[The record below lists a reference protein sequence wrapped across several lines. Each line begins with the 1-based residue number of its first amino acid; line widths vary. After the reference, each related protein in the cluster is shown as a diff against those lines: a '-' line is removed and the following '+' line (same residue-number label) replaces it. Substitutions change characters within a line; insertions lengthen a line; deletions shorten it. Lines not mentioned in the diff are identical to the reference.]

1 MMSEKPPPDAS
12 FGVLIALAVVLL
24 ILSMFFSAS
33 ESAFLS
39 VNKLRIRFLKQKKD
53 KKAIRIGKLLEKK
66 DQLINTIL
74 VGNSLVNIALSSI
87 VTAICVS
94 YFGNSG
100 VAVATGVAT
109 VLLLIFGEI
118 TPKSFGTNYPEFTAS
133 ALSLFILFCKK
144 LFHPFVYMF
153 TAGVS
158 LVSRIAGIKTGEQ
171 KETFSEEDIKTLMEV
186 SEEEGIIDSNE
197 KTMMHKVFKFTDLDA
212 KDIMRPRKE
221 MSVIPVTAKYRDVIE
236 ISQKTHRSRFPVFEE
251 SIDNILGILYIKDV
265 LFYTEKPQEFSVK
278 KVMRPAL
285 FIPETKRMS
294 SIQQTLREKN
304 QSIAIVLD
312 EYSGTAGLLTVDD
325 ISRVIFGKMSD
336 EYDTAEHP
344 EISRILTDHYILSGS
359 TRLTDL
365 SEKLGIQL
373 SADSSETLNG
383 WFSEKLDRIP
393 HEGDSVAE
401 SGWNFTVISA
411 DSTHVVEVRMQ
422 KLDAVERAKASES
435 RGEP

>member
-1 MMSEKPPPDAS
+1 MSEQPPPDTS
-12 FGVLIALAVVLL
+12 FTILIILATILL

-39 VNKLRIRFLKQKKD
+39 VNKLRIRFLKRQKNKN
-53 KKAIRIGKLLEKK
+53 AIRIGKLLEKK

-74 VGNSLVNIALSSI
+74 IGNSLVNIALSSI

-94 YFGNSG
+94 AFGSSG
-100 VAVATGVAT
+100 VAVATAAAT

-133 ALSLFILFCKK
+133 VLSPFIMFCKWIFNP
-144 LFHPFVYMF
+144 LVVMF
-153 TAGVS
+153 TGGVS
-158 LVSRIAGIKTGEQ
+158 IISRIAGIKTGEQ
-171 KETFSEEDIKTLMEV
+171 KVTFSEEDIKTLMEV
-186 SEEEGIIDSNE
+186 SEEEGIIDSDE

-212 KDIMRPRKE
+212 KDIMRPRTE
-221 MSVIPVTAKYRDVIE
+221 MTVIPITAKYRDVIE
-236 ISQKTHRSRFPVFEE
+236 ISQKTHFSRFPVIEDD
-251 SIDNILGILYIKDV
+251 IDNILGILYIKDV
-265 LFYTEKPQEFSVK
+265 LLYTEKPHDFSVK

-325 ISRVIFGKMSD
+325 ISRVIFGKTTD
-336 EYDTAEHP
+336 EYDIAERP
-344 EISRILTDHYILSGS
+344 EISRVLSDRYILSGS

-365 SEKLGIQL
+365 SERVGVQL
-373 SADSSETLNG
+373 VTESSETLNG
-383 WFSEKLDRIP
+383 WFAEKLNRIP
-393 HEGDSVAE
+393 REGDILFE
-401 SGWNFTVISA
+401 GGWSFTVISA
-411 DSTHVVEVRMQ
+411 DDTHILEVRMQ
-422 KLDAVERAKASES
+422 KQT
-435 RGEP
+435 GEGGQ